1 MKDRKEDLVYFLSM
15 VGVTALLRIVF
26 STGGIVYTGPEKI
39 IIGLIAFA
47 ILRIERVRGK
57 VDRLIGS
64 KEEN

>member
-1 MKDRKEDLVYFLSM
+1 M

-64 KEEN
+64 KEEK